1 MKFVSA
7 IAALATSLLFALPAG
22 AQSYPN
28 KPVKL
33 IIGYTAGGSADI
45 VGRMVATE
53 LSNLNGQPFVVENR
67 PGVGGMLGLG
77 MVAKAPA
84 DGYTL
89 GLGVSGTL
97 VTGPHLQKGA
107 PYDPL
112 ADFTPISIVA
122 RTPMAI
128 LASPEYA
135 APSVTAILDDAKA
148 RPGEVMFASGAQAFE
163 LAIQLF
169 QVMGGVKMGSVPYP
183 GGAQAS
189 IDVIAGRVPL
199 MVDVIGAQQANI
211 KAGKLRPVAVL
222 DSKRSTVLPDVPTVS
237 ESGIAGY
244 EAVGWS
250 AFMAPK
256 GTPEAVVSKLNA
268 QIRQIMAKPD
278 VRDRL
283 LGLGFEPASNTSAEL
298 GAMIQGEHAKWG
310 ALVKQLGLVAQ

>member
-1 MKFVSA
+1 MRFLS
-7 IAALATSLLFALPAG
+7 ATSICLALVCSAPVQ
-22 AQSYPN
+22 AQTYPS
-28 KPVKL
+28 KPVKV

-45 VGRMVATE
+45 VGRIVATE

-97 VTGPHLQKGA
+97 VTGPHLQKGT

-112 ADFTPISIVA
+112 TAFEPISIVA

-128 LASPEYA
+128 LASPGFPA
-135 APSVTAILDDAKA
+135 TTVPAILREARA
-148 RPGEVMFASGAQAFE
+148 RPGELMFASGAQAFE

-169 QVMGGVKMGSVPYP
+169 QSRGSVKMGSVPYP

-199 MVDVIGAQQANI
+199 MIDVIGAQQANI
-211 KAGKLRPVAVL
+211 KAGKLRPIAVL
-222 DSKRSTVLPDVPTVS
+222 DSKRSTVLPDIPTVA
-237 ESGIAGY
+237 ESGIPGY

-250 AFMAPK
+250 AFVAPR
-256 GTPEAVVSKLNA
+256 GTPDAVVAKLNA
-268 QIRQIMAKPD
+268 QLSKIMAMPE

-283 LGLGFEPASNTSAEL
+283 LGLGFEPASNAANEMD
-298 GAMIQGEHAKWG
+298 AMIRSEHAKWG
-310 ALVKQLGLVAQ
+310 ALVKELGLVAQ